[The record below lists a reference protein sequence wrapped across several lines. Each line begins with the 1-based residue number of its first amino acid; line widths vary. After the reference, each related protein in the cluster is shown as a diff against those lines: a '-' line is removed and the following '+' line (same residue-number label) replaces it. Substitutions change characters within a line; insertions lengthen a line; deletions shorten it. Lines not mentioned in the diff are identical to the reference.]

1 MKRVK
6 SSNVLSAAVIASL
19 AGMAQAQEST
29 TFLEEI
35 VVTAQKRVEKL
46 QDVPI
51 AVTVVDEAQLNN
63 QNVYSIED
71 LARTS
76 PSLEMIQAFGGPGG
90 GGQIRGIGTQ
100 SFTRTAEGA

>member
-1 MKRVK
+1 MAHLRNRFSAFSKTKTPGGAMKRVK
-6 SSNVLSAAVIASL
+6 YSSRLSAAIVACLAS
-19 AGMAQAQEST
+19 AGASQAQEATT

-51 AVTVVDEAQLNN
+51 SVTVVDEKQLDN
-63 QNVYSIED
+63 QSVYSIED

-76 PSLEMIQAFGGPGG
+76 P
-90 GGQIRGIGTQ
+90 
-100 SFTRTAEGA
+100 